1 MNRASPQKHRYSDL
15 SVAGIAATAAI
26 ISSALTWYGVHQSV
40 RQTEATACVQRLD
53 LQEAKIREKAEVFL
67 MSIGEM
73 VGRTSDLKLTDEGFH
88 QASEPVI
95 KSAFAFTAYTPPEL
109 GLPALQVAN
118 VVRGALVAD
127 TEELQKRAIAN
138 AMTAMGNWP
147 GRFYE
152 LMNQF
157 EQKRQN
163 CQNGNAG

>member
-1 MNRASPQKHRYSDL
+1 MDRTSPQKHRYSDL

-40 RQTEATACVQRLD
+40 KQTEATACVQRLD

-67 MSIGEM
+67 MSIGDL
-73 VGRTSDLKLTDEGFH
+73 VARTSDVKLTNEGFH

-127 TEELQKRAIAN
+127 TEELQNRSIAN
-138 AMTAMGNWP
+138 AMTAMGGWP
-147 GRFYE
+147 IKFYD

-157 EQKRQN
+157 EQRRRD
-163 CQNGNAG
+163 CQKGNGS